1 MAKHACPSCGKRFDF
16 EKNGWICPY
25 CGSVVLHSMEQNIYA
40 EEQREQQQKEQNRK
54 QKNIKRT
61 RNIGKS
67 LWQRAKFALLILLI
81 VCVISF
87 GGAVF
92 QQWRMLHQLKHF
104 DTPSL
109 AVRTISCGENIPVS
123 PYTVQI
129 IGAQWADQLP
139 GFPAEVQA
147 PSGGRYL
154 TVFFTCSFSAD
165 STEKQVDVL
174 PDDVMWT
181 CLDAGNGYLLPQ
193 YPSNLT
199 GSDAIERKLYDL
211 GVGYQLDTHSNM
223 LVFLVDEKVQPD
235 QLALHIYTGVQI
247 ERLDMKQN
255 DAKMCY
261 EIPLEVIS

>member
-25 CGSVVLHSMEQNIYA
+25 CGSVVLHSAEQTVYA
-40 EEQREQQQKEQNRK
+40 REQQTQRQKQQK
-54 QKNIKRT
+54 QKR
-61 RNIGKS
+61 
-67 LWQRAKFALLILLI
+67 RAETLKETLRRRMVLAAQVILVLG
-81 VCVISF
+81 VILF
-87 GGAVF
+87 GGALF
-92 QQWRMLHQLKHF
+92 QRWNTLQQLEQS
-104 DTPSL
+104 DTPLL
-109 AVRTISCGENIPVS
+109 AVRTISCGETISIS

-129 IGAQWADQLP
+129 IDAQWADQLP

-154 TVFFTCSFSAD
+154 TVSFTCSFSAN
-165 STEKQVDVL
+165 STEKQADVL

-223 LVFLVDEKVQPD
+223 LVFLVDEEVQPD